1 MKITVIATGF
11 VHDQVDTRHLT
22 MGANPG
28 GGPPRIIPAAPDA
41 NPRPIISQ
49 RADDLDVPA
58 FIRKK
63 AD

>member
-11 VHDQVDTRHLT
+11 DLAAAAAEPATPRTYTAPVPTGPPT
-22 MGANPG
+22 TSPTG
-28 GGPPRIIPAAPDA
+28 GGPSGPLR
-41 NPRPIISQ
+41 R
-49 RADDLDVPA
+49 DDLDVPA

>member
-1 MKITVIATGF
+1 
-11 VHDQVDTRHLT
+11 VDAGRLV
-22 MGANPG
+22 MGAATNG
-28 GGPPRIIPAAPDA
+28 TPPRIIPTGPDA
-41 NPRPIISQ
+41 NTRPIISQ